1 LIDLRS
7 DTVTRPTE
15 AMRRAM
21 LEAPVGDDVF
31 GEDPTVNRLEEYVA
45 DLLGKEAALYAPSGT
60 MTNQVGVQVNTNRA
74 EEVLLHEGSHIFVYE
89 AGAPAM
95 LSGVQLRTLPGENG
109 VIDPET
115 VRAAVRPE
123 DVHFPRSRLLCLENT
138 HNTSGGKVFPL
149 EDFAAVATTAKEL
162 GLKVHLD
169 GARLFNAQAATGV
182 PASEWCAHADTVSVC
197 SSKGLGAPVGSLLAG
212 NEETIEAARRAR
224 KAFGGGMRQAGII
237 ASASRAGLRV
247 ERGWIRG
254 QGTGDQPR
262 PRRCRR
268 PFRIPAGPRPRRRAR
283 HPWQTRLRPLV
294 HTPRCWG
301 KRDRGRH
308 SSSGQDRRQRHRML
322 RPVEV
327 APVPATG
334 LASPLA
340 LLDEA
345 LRDGD
350 SVPEDFADRLRK
362 AVEAGDVEVLAARAE
377 DQMLG
382 VVVLAYRLN
391 VSAGGLFA
399 SIEDLQVHPEARCQ
413 GVGRALLV
421 AAHERCTK
429 HNISYVEAQVEDA
442 AAETFYASLG
452 YEQETGVRVLSRSL
466 AIGHTRTKS

>member
-1 LIDLRS
+1 MIDLRS

-109 VIDPET
+109 TIDPET

-149 EDFAAVATTAKEL
+149 EDFAAVAATAKEL

-182 PASEWCAHADTVSVC
+182 AASEWCAHADTVSVC

-212 NEETIEAARRAR
+212 NEETIGVARRSR
-224 KAFGGGMRQAGII
+224 KALGGGMRQAGII
-237 ASASRAGLRV
+237 AAASLYAFENHVDRLAEDHAHARKLAWGLR
-247 ERGWIRG
+247 
-254 QGTGDQPR
+254 
-262 PRRCRR
+262 
-268 PFRIPAGPRPRRRAR
+268 
-283 HPWQTRLRPLV
+283 
-294 HTPRCWG
+294 
-301 KRDRGRH
+301 
-308 SSSGQDRRQRHRML
+308 
-322 RPVEV
+322 
-327 APVPATG
+327 
-334 LASPLA
+334 
-340 LLDEA
+340 
-345 LRDGD
+345 
-350 SVPEDFADRLRK
+350 
-362 AVEAGDVEVLAARAE
+362 EAGYEAREPETNLVLVAVDDPSEFLLTLAREGVLATPGKPGFVRFCTHLDVGE
-377 DQMLG
+377 
-382 VVVLAYRLN
+382 REIE
-391 VSAGGLFA
+391 FA
-399 SIEDLQVHPEARCQ
+399 IR
-413 GVGRALLV
+413 
-421 AAHERCTK
+421 
-429 HNISYVEAQVEDA
+429 A
-442 AAETFYASLG
+442 AARIAANIIE
-452 YEQETGVRVLSRSL
+452 R
-466 AIGHTRTKS
+466 